1 MNYRSLEQ
9 NERMILAVII
19 IIVTFFALNSL
30 VPLFFGS
37 IEDAFFMHYKMTL
50 SFLGG
55 IVAGVVFLVLT
66 TPTSEKPKVRD
77 IVDRNMEILGRALN
91 KDETQILEMIRD
103 SEGITQDS
111 LKYRTGFP
119 RSKVST
125 LLTHLEKRGI
135 IFREEAGRTY
145 KLFIGDWLKKGH

>member
-37 IEDAFFMHYKMTL
+37 VEDAFFMHYKMTL

-55 IVAGVVFLVLT
+55 IIVGIVFLVLT
-66 TPTSEKPKVRD
+66 APPSVRLEVKD
-77 IVDRNMEILGRALN
+77 IMDRNIEILGRALN
-91 KDETQILEMIRD
+91 KDEIQILEMIRD

-125 LLTHLEKRGI
+125 LLTNLEKRGI

>member
-1 MNYRSLEQ
+1 MSYKNLDQ
-9 NERMILAVII
+9 NERVILAVII

-30 VPLFFGS
+30 VPLVFGS
-37 IEDAFFMHYKMTL
+37 VEDAFFMHYKMTL

-55 IVAGVVFLVLT
+55 IVVGVVFLVLT
-66 TPTSEKPKVRD
+66 ASKSVKPEVKD
-77 IVDRNMEILGRALN
+77 ILDRKIEILSRALN

-125 LLTHLEKRGI
+125 LMTSLEKRGI
-135 IFREEAGRTY
+135 ISREEAGRTY